1 MGNIWRIRTEITG
14 GVGGTPYVS
23 TMYFG
28 TGLYVLDDAL
38 SAVGDFW
45 TGVKGQMST
54 ASSITVSGSADV
66 IDDATGDLVG
76 VESGT
81 PPGTMIGGSSGD
93 PCPPA
98 TQALIQWQTSTV
110 VAGRVLRGRTFIPN
124 ITENDA
130 TGGKPSNDLKSA
142 YLSAAQALIDD
153 VGSEFR
159 IWSRAH
165 GQSAL
170 ATGRSVWSE
179 FAVLRSRRD

>member
-1 MGNIWRIRTEITG
+1 MGDIWRIRTEITG
-14 GVGGTPYVS
+14 GVSGSPYVS

-38 SAVGDFW
+38 GAVGDFW
-45 TGVKGQMST
+45 AGVKGQMST
-54 ASSITVSGSADV
+54 SSSIAVSGTADV

-76 VESGT
+76 VETGT
-81 PPGTMIGGSSGD
+81 APSTMIGGSSGD

-98 TQALIQWQTSTV
+98 TQALIRWVTSDV

-142 YLSAAQALIDD
+142 YLSASAALIAD
-153 VGSEFR
+153 VGSELR

-165 GQSAL
+165 GVSAL
-170 ATGRSVWSE
+170 ATGSSVWSD